1 MLDIKKYL
9 CYNIYTIKNT
19 YKKELK
25 SMDTKTK
32 ITSLQTRISLL
43 ENRKGVSNNAIIAK
57 LKRKIRKLE
66 KEL

>member
-1 MLDIKKYL
+1 
-9 CYNIYTIKNT
+9 
-19 YKKELK
+19 
-25 SMDTKTK
+25 MDTKTK